1 MKNSIILSIFIWLSA
16 CNSLKTN
23 TQLNIIEPGAHQ
35 IQEYQN
41 FLRDK
46 SIAIV
51 ANHTSTIGKQHLVD
65 SLLSLQI
72 NVKKIFCP
80 EHGFRG
86 NADAGELINNSTDT
100 KTGLPVIS
108 LYGSHKKPM
117 KNDLE
122 GIDLVVFDIQ
132 DVGVRFYTYISTLHY
147 VMEACAENNIPLL
160 VLDRPNPNGFYVDG
174 PVLDTN
180 FSSFVGLH
188 PVPLV
193 HGMTIGEY
201 AKMING
207 EQWLKNKVQ
216 CKLEII
222 RCKNYSHDSLYQ
234 LPVKPSPNLPNM
246 QSVYLYPSLGLFEGT
261 IVSIGRGTD
270 FPFQVFG
277 HPHFKNLD
285 FSFTPESRPG
295 ASKNPKH
302 KNLTCYGIDLREV
315 HPDFIFEEGKINI
328 EWLIFAYQKLKNEK
342 NFFNS
347 YFKLLAGNN
356 NLQEQIEQN
365 SPPIEIRNSWKT
377 DLEKFHE
384 IRKKYLLYK
393 HSDYE
398 Q

>member
-234 LPVKPSPNLPNM
+234 LPVKPSPNLTNM
-246 QSVYLYPSLGLFEGT
+246 QSVY
-261 IVSIGRGTD
+261 
-270 FPFQVFG
+270 
-277 HPHFKNLD
+277 
-285 FSFTPESRPG
+285 
-295 ASKNPKH
+295 
-302 KNLTCYGIDLREV
+302 
-315 HPDFIFEEGKINI
+315 
-328 EWLIFAYQKLKNEK
+328 
-342 NFFNS
+342 
-347 YFKLLAGNN
+347 
-356 NLQEQIEQN
+356 
-365 SPPIEIRNSWKT
+365 
-377 DLEKFHE
+377 
-384 IRKKYLLYK
+384 
-393 HSDYE
+393 
-398 Q
+398 